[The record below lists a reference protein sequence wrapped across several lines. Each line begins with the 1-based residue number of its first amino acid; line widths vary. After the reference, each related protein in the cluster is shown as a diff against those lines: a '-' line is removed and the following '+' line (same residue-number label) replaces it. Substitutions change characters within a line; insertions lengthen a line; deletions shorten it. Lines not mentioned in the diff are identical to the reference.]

1 MFSEHLQGMGVVVH
15 MQVYHF
21 SENASCGYTS
31 SAIACRFF
39 CRFLYLL
46 FLSPQNRTY
55 FFRMETLRLTCS
67 SAHLEAG
74 SQQSERVRSQHISA
88 GSCRIF
94 ACRGMRVMRQIKSF
108 FCAENLSLLENL
120 TYFIWR
126 FVIVPIISYS
136 EIPDVGCNMTEDT

>member
-1 MFSEHLQGMGVVVH
+1 MGKNENLH
-15 MQVYHF
+15 KAKDAKNDEFYAYMQVYHF
-21 SENASCGYTS
+21 SENASCGCIS

-74 SQQSERVRSQHISA
+74 SQQSERVRSQLRSILPVWMGNS
-88 GSCRIF
+88 
-94 ACRGMRVMRQIKSF
+94 
-108 FCAENLSLLENL
+108 
-120 TYFIWR
+120 
-126 FVIVPIISYS
+126 
-136 EIPDVGCNMTEDT
+136 